1 VARLRDFEAAGLHHR
16 YVIEACREGAIQ
28 KFGRGAY
35 ALPGRKQTPQQ
46 RIAEAC
52 KRVPQGVVCLLSALW
67 FHGLIAKEPD
77 ALWMSID
84 RVNPADGFV

>member
-1 VARLRDFEAAGLHHR
+1 MARLRDFEAAGLHHR